1 MKHTKKMVIVAGY
14 FAGETYGLLG
24 PQMAA
29 TIIEEHT
36 PYECIVI
43 AVDRGDDKT
52 VLKKVLSDYFG
63 AHEPVVGFSTLG
75 GRQDLIELA
84 KGLKQEGAVTILAG
98 PQADTDFRGEKEWRS
113 FTHRFPGLSSSFS
126 FALHGP
132 AEQIIPF
139 LKEPRTTLP
148 AGPGFL
154 LTAEKGAILSNTKK
168 PWDEGFL
175 TRVRWGNLFRLD
187 QGLLTN
193 HPVATAQ
200 VLQQIGCP
208 HASRPRQIEIDYPVS
223 MQKVKK
229 QRVQLLLRGCSF
241 CDVAIDKGF
250 HGVLDREKVLAQISG
265 LPEAE
270 DGRKIAFELI
280 NENPLPGLPHIL
292 TQAGERD
299 LRLSQVNLTMRA
311 DWLVQG
317 EKQLREALA
326 IARKMRIRILL
337 SSVGFESFDDEI
349 LKNLHKGST
358 VEMNLLAVR
367 LMRRLKELFP
377 FQWAYSKAEGAV
389 HGFIHPTPWDTKET
403 AAHIGKAMDMYRLA
417 SDILPNRSVP
427 LIIHHASSLGE
438 WIREV
443 ETREE
448 VRFERYGSVIGWWE
462 EAMLKPD

>member
-1 MKHTKKMVIVAGY
+1 MAIIAGY

-52 VLKKVLSDYFG
+52 LLRKGLADYFG
-63 AHEPVVGFSTLG
+63 AHEFVIGFSTLG
-75 GRQDLIELA
+75 GRQDLIDLA
-84 KGLKQEGAVTILAG
+84 GELKQEGAITILAG
-98 PQADTDFRGEKEWRS
+98 PQADTDFQGEKEWRS
-113 FTHRFPGLSSSFS
+113 YPHRFAGLAKPFS
-126 FALHGP
+126 LALHGP
-132 AEQIIPF
+132 AEQIVPF
-139 LKEPRTTLP
+139 LNEPRTNP
-148 AGPGFL
+148 SVANPGFL
-154 LTAEKGAILSNTKK
+154 LPTENGAVLSNAKK

-175 TRVRWGNLFRLD
+175 TRVRWGNLFRLE
-187 QGLLTN
+187 QGMLAN
-193 HPVATAQ
+193 HHIATAQ

-208 HASRPRQIEIDYPVS
+208 HASRPRQVEIAYPVS
-223 MQKVKK
+223 MQKGEL
-229 QRVQLLLRGCSF
+229 QRVRLLLRGCSF

-250 HGVLDREKVLAQISG
+250 HGVLDREKVLEQISC

-292 TQAGERD
+292 TEAGERD

-358 VEMNLLAVR
+358 VEMNLHAVR

-377 FQWAYSKAEGAV
+377 FQWGYSKAEGAV
-389 HGFIHPTPWDTKET
+389 HGFIHPTPWDTMET
-403 AAHIGKAMDMYRLA
+403 AAHIGKAIEMYRLA

-443 ETREE
+443 ETREQ

>member
-1 MKHTKKMVIVAGY
+1 MRHTKKMAIIAGY

-52 VLKKVLSDYFG
+52 LLKKALSDYFG
-63 AHEPVVGFSTLG
+63 AHEPTVGFTTLG

-84 KGLKQEGAVTILAG
+84 KELKQEGAVTILAG
-98 PQADTDFRGEKEWRS
+98 PQADTDFKGEKEWR
-113 FTHRFPGLSSSFS
+113 FYTHRFPGLSSSFS

-132 AEQIIPF
+132 AEQILPF
-139 LKEPRTTLP
+139 LNEPRTTFP

-154 LTAEKGAILSNTKK
+154 LTAEKGVILSNAKK

-175 TRVRWGNLFRLD
+175 TRVRWGNLFRLY
-187 QGLLTN
+187 QGMLTN

-337 SSVGFESFDDEI
+337 SSVG
-349 LKNLHKGST
+349 
-358 VEMNLLAVR
+358 
-367 LMRRLKELFP
+367 
-377 FQWAYSKAEGAV
+377 QCQ
-389 HGFIHPTPWDTKET
+389 
-403 AAHIGKAMDMYRLA
+403 
-417 SDILPNRSVP
+417 
-427 LIIHHASSLGE
+427 
-438 WIREV
+438 
-443 ETREE
+443 
-448 VRFERYGSVIGWWE
+448 
-462 EAMLKPD
+462 